1 MIGVSRE
8 TYEKVSKKEKKLLI
22 LAPLCGTIIAY
33 QIIMEV
39 IMGKIIA
46 FSNQKGGIGKTTSA
60 VNIAASVAHLGKKVL
75 LCDLDPQ
82 GNATSGVGISK
93 KTENTVYEALVG
105 RISPE
110 EAVTKT
116 EFDNLWCIPSN
127 INLAGAEFEFVDIEN
142 REYRLK
148 NVLTPLKEEFDYIFI
163 DCPPSLGILTMNAL
177 ATADGVIVPMT
188 CEYYAL
194 EGLSQ
199 LMISIRQTKK
209 FYNPALEIT
218 GILITMFDKRLN
230 LTKQVLEQLE
240 RYYDDKIFKTKVI
253 RNVRLSE
260 APSHGLPV
268 YYYDPHSKG
277 AELYINLAKEVIDR
291 T

>member
-1 MIGVSRE
+1 MEANR
-8 TYEKVSKKEKKLLI
+8 K
-22 LAPLCGTIIAY
+22 
-33 QIIMEV
+33 MEV
-39 IMGKIIA
+39 EMSKIIA

-60 VNIAASVAHLGKKVL
+60 VNIAACVAHLGKKVL

-93 KTENTVYEALVG
+93 KNENTIYEALVG
-105 RISPE
+105 RVEPQ
-110 EAVTKT
+110 EAVIKT
-116 EFDNLWCIPSN
+116 EFDNLWCMPSN
-127 INLAGAEFEFVDIEN
+127 ISLAGAEFEFVDIEN
-142 REYRLK
+142 REFRLK
-148 NVLTPLKEEFDYIFI
+148 GVLDAVRDEFDYIFI
-163 DCPPSLGILTMNAL
+163 DCPPSLGILTLNAL
-177 ATADGVIVPMT
+177 TASDGVIVPMT

-218 GILITMFDKRLN
+218 GLLITMFDRRLN

-240 RYYDDKIFKTKVI
+240 KYYGDKIFKTKVV

-260 APSHGLPV
+260 APSHGMPV
-268 YYYDPHSKG
+268 IYYDEHSKG
-277 AELYINLAKEVIDR
+277 ASLYNDIAKELLKRI
-291 T
+291 

>member
-1 MIGVSRE
+1 M
-8 TYEKVSKKEKKLLI
+8 
-22 LAPLCGTIIAY
+22 A
-33 QIIMEV
+33 
-39 IMGKIIA
+39 KIIA

-60 VNIAASVAHLGKKVL
+60 VNIAASVAYLGKKVL

-93 KTENTVYEALVG
+93 KSENTVYEALVG
-105 RISPE
+105 KITPY
-110 EAVTKT
+110 EAITKT
-116 EFDNLWCIPSN
+116 EFDNLWCMPSN
-127 INLAGAEFEFVDIEN
+127 INLAGAEFEFVDVEN

-148 NVLTPLKEEFDYIFI
+148 NVLQAVREDFDYIFI

-177 ATADGVIVPMT
+177 ASADGVIVPMT

-209 FYNPALEIT
+209 FYNPGLEIT

-240 RYYDDKIFKTKVI
+240 RYYSDKIFDTKVI

-268 YYYDPHSKG
+268 IHYDKSSKG
-277 AELYINLAKEVIDR
+277 AELYLNLAKEVIKR

>member
-1 MIGVSRE
+1 MS
-8 TYEKVSKKEKKLLI
+8 
-22 LAPLCGTIIAY
+22 
-33 QIIMEV
+33 
-39 IMGKIIA
+39 KIIA

-60 VNIAASVAHLGKKVL
+60 VNIAASVAYLGKKVL

-93 KTENTVYEALVG
+93 KTDNTVYEALIG
-105 RISPE
+105 RVAPS
-110 EAVTKT
+110 EAVVQT
-116 EFDNLWCIPSN
+116 EFENLFCLPAN
-127 INLAGAEFEFVDIEN
+127 ITLAGAEFEFVDIEN

-148 NVLTPLKEEFDYIFI
+148 NVLDPLREEFDYIFI
-163 DCPPSLGILTMNAL
+163 DCPPSLGILTLNAL
-177 ATADGVIVPMT
+177 TAADGVIVPMT

-209 FYNPALEIT
+209 FYNPSLEIT
-218 GILITMFDKRLN
+218 GILVTMYDRRLN
-230 LTKQVLEQLE
+230 LTRQVLEQLE
-240 RYYDDKIFKTKVI
+240 RYYGDKIFNTKVI

-268 YYYDPHSKG
+268 IYYDSHSKG
-277 AELYINLAKEVIDR
+277 AELYLDLAKELLKR